1 MELVGPHQCAQAH
14 FFIGRQ
20 SFPMADTTNKEALL
34 AQITEVV
41 NGVADPAGIEVV
53 EIQLLGA
60 GKQRVLRIF
69 VDRPEGVTHGDCEFV
84 SQKVGSALD
93 ERDIVPGENYTLE
106 VSSPGVERKLT
117 KPADYERFAGK
128 KAKIVMREP
137 VEQQTHW
144 EGVLRGLEGEEV
156 LVEPQEGRVVRIPLS
171 VIKRANLKFEW

>member
-1 MELVGPHQCAQAH
+1 
-14 FFIGRQ
+14 
-20 SFPMADTTNKEALL
+20 MAETTNKEAIL

-41 NGVADPAGIEVV
+41 HGVADPAGIEVV
-53 EIQLLGA
+53 EIELLGG

-69 VDRPEGVTHGDCEFV
+69 IDRPDGVTHGDCEFV
-84 SQKVGSALD
+84 SQKVGNVLD

-117 KPADYERFAGK
+117 KPADYQRFAGK
-128 KAKIVMREP
+128 KAKIVMREA
-137 VEQQTHW
+137 VEEQKFW
-144 EGVLRGLEGEEV
+144 EGVLRGVEGEQV

>member
-1 MELVGPHQCAQAH
+1 
-14 FFIGRQ
+14 
-20 SFPMADTTNKEALL
+20 MAETTNKEALL

-41 NGVADPAGIEVV
+41 NGIADPAGIEVV

-84 SQKVGSALD
+84 SQKVGNALD

-128 KAKIVMREP
+128 KAKIVMREA

-156 LVEPQEGRVVRIPLS
+156 LVEPHEGRVVRIPLS
-171 VIKRANLKFEW
+171 TIKRANLKFEW

>member
-1 MELVGPHQCAQAH
+1 
-14 FFIGRQ
+14 
-20 SFPMADTTNKEALL
+20 MAETTNKEALL

-84 SQKVGSALD
+84 SQKVGNALD

-128 KAKIVMREP
+128 KAKIVMREA